1 MHTQEHKEKTKS
13 ELLEAIDNCTT
24 IADIFELVREENIDM
39 RMQTLRGASCIPP
52 KMLTFDE
59 NSKESPIDRL
69 KTVVRLTVES
79 TR

>member
-1 MHTQEHKEKTKS
+1 MSTENLIKTKA
-13 ELLEAIDNCTT
+13 ELLQALENCTC
-24 IADIFELVREENIDM
+24 IADIFELVRAHNIDL
-39 RMQTLRGASCIPP
+39 RMQTLQGASCIPP

-69 KTVVRLTVES
+69 KAVIKLTIEN